1 MPKSLQKV
9 AKNFGPKWQKNKKI
23 QDFFIYFLF
32 QIYNSEPLAFYTCS
46 RPKTYDNF
54 GAKNIKTF
62 LILILQSDLLFIIQI
77 FDSASK
83 NCNNIKFVAHLVF
96 DSGRETNKELNFIAR
111 SLMASCFFTSKW
123 VYRVLTNF
131 SPNPAKLKFRINW
144 IKLDQN
150 GSKWIKMDQI
160 NQNESR

>member
-1 MPKSLQKV
+1 MDKYKDPLPKYATKLQKV
-9 AKNFGPKWQKNKKI
+9 AKMAKEQQKYKTSLFIFSFKFITQSLQYFTHVQGLRRMIISVPKSSQNDK
-23 QDFFIYFLF
+23 
-32 QIYNSEPLAFYTCS
+32 
-46 RPKTYDNF
+46 
-54 GAKNIKTF
+54 KNIKTF

-131 SPNPAKLKFRINW
+131 SPNPAKLKFRIHR
-144 IKLDQN
+144 
-150 GSKWIKMDQI
+150 IKMDHG
-160 NQNESR
+160 SK